1 METSL
6 IPAVC
11 KSMTENGVLSDN
23 LRRPT
28 ISRIPSNLEQ
38 RLNLVAWRLWMDPIV
53 DFWEMPP
60 GWGVSGTVP
69 LQHTQGQCVV
79 WLSDTDNSS
88 SPLLVTTG
96 WDPTHLWPWI
106 QIGAKKWK
114 ILRSNVC
121 VCVCVSNEQ
130 SYLCS

>member
-60 GWGVSGTVP
+60 GWGVSGTAL

-96 WDPTHLWPWI
+96 WDPTHLWPGFSSE
-106 QIGAKKWK
+106 QKMEDLKKQ
-114 ILRSNVC
+114 C
-121 VCVCVSNEQ
+121 VCVSESNEQ